1 MINLLRLF
9 LKKYTPKLYNRSQP
23 IRNFIFKS
31 FFTKKSQLNILKE
44 FSEFAPNVS
53 GDIDKKIDTTIYNI
67 QNISK
72 SLLDL
77 SSSNKKIR
85 EFNTL
90 DGNEKRELGN
100 LFYNYGSDKKT
111 HEYDYLYKY
120 VIGKFEK
127 IDLLIE
133 IGIGSNNTDVLSN
146 MSERGKPGASLR
158 AFRDYLSESKI
169 IGLEYDKSV
178 LFSEDRIE
186 TYFYDQH
193 SKESINEISKKYNKQ
208 VDILIDDGLHSIV
221 ANINTIELA
230 KNVLKPDGYLIIEDI
245 GVDSLNLFNI
255 AFELVA
261 NDFSLELFTNNS
273 CYAACLKRIE

>member
-9 LKKYTPKLYNRSQP
+9 LKKYTPKFYNRLQP

-31 FFTKKSQLNILKE
+31 FFTKKSQLNVLKE
-44 FSEFAPNVS
+44 FSEFSPNVS
-53 GDIDKKIDTTIYNI
+53 GDIDKKIETTIYNI
-67 QNISK
+67 KNFSK
-72 SLLDL
+72 SIIDL
-77 SSSNKKIR
+77 SGSNKKIK
-85 EFNTL
+85 EFNTM
-90 DGNEKRELGN
+90 DDSEDRELGN
-100 LFYNYGSDKKT
+100 LFYKYGSDKKT

-120 VIGKFEK
+120 VIENSEK
-127 IDLLIE
+127 IELLVE

-178 LFSEDRIE
+178 LFFEDRIE

-193 SKESINEISKKYNKQ
+193 SKESINEISKKYYKQ
-208 VDILIDDGLHSIV
+208 VDILIDDGLHSII
-221 ANINTIELA
+221 ANINTIDLA
-230 KNVLKPDGYLIIEDI
+230 KNVLKPNGYLIIEDI
-245 GVDSLNLFNI
+245 GFDSLNLFNI

-273 CYAACLKRIE
+273 CYAACLKRLG